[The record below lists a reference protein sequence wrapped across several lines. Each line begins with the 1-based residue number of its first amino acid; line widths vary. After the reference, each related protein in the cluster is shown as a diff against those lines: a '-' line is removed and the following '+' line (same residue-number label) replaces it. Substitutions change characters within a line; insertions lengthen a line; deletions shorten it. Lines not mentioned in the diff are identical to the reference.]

1 MFEEADST
9 VRLFSAGAIPSGA
22 RMLTEMNEACT
33 WAQTFLTQPHAE
45 LGRSGAVCPFTK
57 ASLDKG
63 LFWVGIAEDHFLAA
77 ESLATL
83 MSNMA
88 SRFLELP
95 GEQDKEAIF
104 KTALILLPSITN
116 YQIIDQAHDLLKS
129 DFISNGLMIGQFYP
143 GCDAPGLWNP
153 SFHPLDAPIPMLV
166 VRHMVATDFPFLASR
181 RDWVERY
188 LRKFAPTLPSG
199 VRSAIVQQFD
209 KVA

>member
-9 VRLFSAGAIPSGA
+9 VQLFSAGAIPPGA

-57 ASLDKG
+57 SSLDKG
-63 LFWVGIAEDHFLAA
+63 LFWVGTAEDHFLAA

-83 MSNMA
+83 MSDMA

-95 GEQDKEAIF
+95 GEQGKEAIF

-116 YQIIDQAHDLLKS
+116 YRVIDQAHELLKS
-129 DFISNGLMIGQFYP
+129 DFISKGLMIGQFYP

-153 SFHPLDAPIPMLV
+153 AFHPLDAPIPMLV

-181 RDWVERY
+181 CDWVERY
-188 LRKFAPTLPSG
+188 LRKFAPALPSG